1 MRTFHPKTINGK
13 AVSSRRM
20 TGCGYGSFLLGDT
33 LGGLQEIDGQPSAL
47 SGNGLGMGIGSAF
60 SRPSMASE
68 GSISGM
74 SGLGMYKT
82 TVVRPSVMPS
92 SGMGLSSINK
102 KLESLMV
109 KASKPKPKNIK
120 FNM

>member
-1 MRTFHPKTINGK
+1 MPTYHPRTISGK
-13 AVSSRRM
+13 AVSSRKM
-20 TGCGYGSFLLGDT
+20 SGCGYGSFLLGDT
-33 LGGLQEIDGQPSAL
+33 LGGLKEVDNSPSAL
-47 SGNGLGMGIGSAF
+47 SGSGLGMGMMMS
-60 SRPSMASE
+60 PSM
-68 GSISGM
+68 
-74 SGLGMYKT
+74 
-82 TVVRPSVMPS
+82 RPTVMPK

>member
-1 MRTFHPKTINGK
+1 MKTFHPRTINGK

-33 LGGLQEIDGQPSAL
+33 LGGLQEADGQPSAL
-47 SGNGLGMGIGSAF
+47 SGNGLGMG
-60 SRPSMASE
+60 M
-68 GSISGM
+68 M
-74 SGLGMYKT
+74 
-82 TVVRPSVMPS
+82 RPSVMPK
-92 SGMGLSSINK
+92 SGAGLSSINK

-120 FNM
+120 FSM